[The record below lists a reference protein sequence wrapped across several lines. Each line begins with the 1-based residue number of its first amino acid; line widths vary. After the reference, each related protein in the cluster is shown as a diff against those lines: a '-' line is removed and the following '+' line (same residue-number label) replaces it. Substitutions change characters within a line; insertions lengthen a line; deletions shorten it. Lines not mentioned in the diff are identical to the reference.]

1 MFEKILVANRGEIA
15 VRIINACRELKI
27 PCVAVYSEADA
38 GSLAV
43 ELADEARCI
52 GPAANRDSYLNIPAI
67 IQTALSTGCDA
78 VHPGY
83 GNLAE
88 DATFAEICETYDLTF
103 IGPPAEV
110 IERMGDKAEA
120 RRMMR
125 EIGVPVVPGTEDGV
139 VNPSQARRI
148 ARDLGYPLM
157 IKAAYGGGGRGIR
170 VVHNEEDLGQ
180 SLETAQA
187 EAKAAFGDP
196 AVYLERYLEEPR
208 HVEVQILADRQG
220 NVVHLGERDCSI
232 QVRHQKLLEESPSPG
247 VKRGSLRRR
256 LGEAAVKAAK
266 AVGYHSAG
274 TVEFLL
280 DRKGQF
286 YFLEMNTRIQVE
298 HPVTEMITGIDVVKE
313 MIRVAAGH
321 KLSCEQGRIFF
332 QGHAIECRILAAGSD
347 GRFLPCTGTITEY
360 APPSGPGIR
369 VDSGVRAGSV
379 VSPYYDSLIVKIVC
393 WNHDR
398 PSAIERMEAA
408 LRNTRIEGIETT
420 IPYHLQILGN
430 AFFRRGEVDTNFIAR
445 RMDGS
450 VPATPDSPVSGLDTG
465 EADG

>member
-1 MFEKILVANRGEIA
+1 MFNKLLVANRGEIA
-15 VRIINACRELKI
+15 VRIINACHELKI

-38 GSLAV
+38 GGLHV

-52 GPAANRDSYLNIPAI
+52 GPAPNRDSYLNIPAI

-103 IGPPAEV
+103 VGPPPEA
-110 IERMGDKAEA
+110 IARMGDKAEA
-120 RRMMR
+120 RKLMR
-125 EIGVPVVPGTEDGV
+125 EIGVPVIPGTEDGV

-170 VVHNEEDLGQ
+170 VVHNEDDLAH
-180 SLETAQA
+180 SLEMAQA

-208 HVEVQILADRQG
+208 HVEVQILADRHG

-247 VKRGSLRRR
+247 VKRSALRRR
-256 LGEAAVKAAK
+256 LGEAAIKAAK

-280 DRKGQF
+280 DREGQF
-286 YFLEMNTRIQVE
+286 HFLEMNTRIQVE
-298 HPVTEMITGIDVVKE
+298 HPVTEMITGVDVVKE

-321 KLSCEQGRIFF
+321 KLSCEQGHIFF

-347 GRFLPCTGTITEY
+347 GRFLPSTGTITEY
-360 APPSGPGIR
+360 VPPSGPGIR

-379 VSPYYDSLIVKIVC
+379 VSPYYDPLIMKIIC

-398 PSAIERMEAA
+398 AAAIERMEAA
-408 LRNTRIEGIETT
+408 LRNTRLEGVQTT
-420 IPYHLQILGN
+420 IPYHLRILGN
-430 AFFRRGEVDTNFIAR
+430 AFFRRGEVDTNFVAR
-445 RMDGS
+445 RMNGS
-450 VPATPDSPVSGLDTG
+450 MPAVPETG
-465 EADG
+465 EDHD

>member
-1 MFEKILVANRGEIA
+1 MFSKLLVANRGEIA
-15 VRIINACRELKI
+15 VRIINACHELKI

-38 GSLAV
+38 GGLHV

-52 GPAANRDSYLNIPAI
+52 GPAPNRDSYLNIPAI

-103 IGPPAEV
+103 VGPPPEA
-110 IERMGDKAEA
+110 IARMGDKAEA
-120 RRMMR
+120 RKLMR
-125 EIGVPVVPGTEDGV
+125 EIGVPVIPGTEDGV

-170 VVHNEEDLGQ
+170 VVHNEDDLAH
-180 SLETAQA
+180 SLEMAQA

-208 HVEVQILADRQG
+208 HVEVQILADRHG

-247 VKRGSLRRR
+247 VKRSALRRR
-256 LGEAAVKAAK
+256 LGEAAIKAAK

-280 DRKGQF
+280 DREGQF
-286 YFLEMNTRIQVE
+286 HFLEMNTRIQVE
-298 HPVTEMITGIDVVKE
+298 HPVTEMITGVDVVKE

-321 KLSCEQGRIFF
+321 KLSCEQGHIFF

-347 GRFLPCTGTITEY
+347 GRFLPSTGTITEY
-360 APPSGPGIR
+360 VPPSGPGIR

-379 VSPYYDSLIVKIVC
+379 VSPYYDPLIMKIIC

-398 PSAIERMEAA
+398 AAAIERMEAA
-408 LRNTRIEGIETT
+408 LRNTRLEGVQTT
-420 IPYHLQILGN
+420 IPYHLRILGN
-430 AFFRRGEVDTNFIAR
+430 AFFRRGEVDTNFVAR
-445 RMDGS
+445 RMNGS
-450 VPATPDSPVSGLDTG
+450 MPAVPETG
-465 EADG
+465 EDHD